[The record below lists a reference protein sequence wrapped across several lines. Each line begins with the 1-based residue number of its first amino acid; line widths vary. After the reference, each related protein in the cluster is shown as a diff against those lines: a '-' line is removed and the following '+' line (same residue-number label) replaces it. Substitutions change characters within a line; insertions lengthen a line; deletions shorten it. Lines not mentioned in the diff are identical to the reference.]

1 MFSVFIILHIFSHLI
16 AQVIGVP
23 ANVAAAKE
31 GIQERIK
38 ELEAHKADMALRSFE
53 AKVMFVFLFNMLF
66 ILSVCLFFWFF
77 LYLLSHLLLEK

>member
-66 ILSVCLFFWFF
+66 ILSVCLLFGFFCIC
-77 LYLLSHLLLEK
+77 